1 MDLSKTLTVYG
12 RKPVLEALRDPTLD
26 PHRLHLADKN
36 KPGGIIS
43 EIETAAKKRSIP
55 IAHHDR
61 LALSRISKNGKQDQG
76 VALDLFCPNFSTLDI
91 FLTDFE
97 RNPEKKF
104 KALLLDGITNPQ
116 NVGMIIRSSCA
127 AGIDAIFYPKKSVAT
142 LGPLVIKASVGTAFR
157 APIVFCE
164 ESFSC
169 ATALKARGVQIAVM
183 DSHATLSLFEHQKEA
198 STVFVL
204 GGETEGASET
214 IKNAANLSLRIP
226 MKNGV
231 ESLNVAVTAALIGFL
246 SE

>member
-157 APIVFCE
+157 APIVFVRRHLAARQRSKREACR
-164 ESFSC
+164 SPLWIATRRCHSLSIRRKRARFSYWG
-169 ATALKARGVQIAVM
+169 ARQRAPPR
-183 DSHATLSLFEHQKEA
+183 Q
-198 STVFVL
+198 
-204 GGETEGASET
+204 
-214 IKNAANLSLRIP
+214 
-226 MKNGV
+226 
-231 ESLNVAVTAALIGFL
+231 
-246 SE
+246 